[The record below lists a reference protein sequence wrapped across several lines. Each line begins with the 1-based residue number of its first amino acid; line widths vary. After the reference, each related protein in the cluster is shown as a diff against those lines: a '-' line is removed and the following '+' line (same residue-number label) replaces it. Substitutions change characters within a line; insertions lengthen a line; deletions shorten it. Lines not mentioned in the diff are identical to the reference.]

1 MSSIVLSDSSLADQA
16 LDIAAL
22 VSRSKPEAERS
33 DYINSWST
41 RAAEAGEDQAKRDEV
56 VQALAAEVKTLGDGT
71 ERELEGAHNLL
82 SAMILSVADAET
94 SQKLAEQHISAVI
107 SESGAAS
114 AASPAREMVKY
125 RILSNIFNTLPSTSP
140 LREKIF
146 LSMLDL
152 AASNDE
158 VDLLSPALASL
169 PTWLAQW
176 SIPESQK
183 AAALE
188 TVASKLESSGDN
200 LTQKSYD
207 FRLAHLTYL
216 STTPGAATSSEATK
230 AAAEKTF
237 ATALSLPKIFEFDA
251 LLKLSAVESS
261 LSSSS
266 LFSLLKLLVQGSYQ
280 DWTKWIAEGSNASD
294 LSRLQVDKSV
304 VERKVRLLEVASL
317 CSRAV
322 EAAKSSSSSAV
333 KTSSDESASAPSAPS
348 STAEVPYSQLS
359 SAIDVPSSDVE
370 SWIIDV
376 IRAGLISGKLSQVNQ
391 SLRVYRSTYRTFGR
405 EQWTLLEG
413 RLQEWDRAIDGIL
426 ATLGG
431 ATRGQVNGVQGSDAA
446 LVGA

>member
-1 MSSIVLSDSSLADQA
+1 MN
-16 LDIAAL
+16 
-22 VSRSKPEAERS
+22 P
-33 DYINSWST
+33 
-41 RAAEAGEDQAKRDEV
+41 
-56 VQALAAEVKTLGDGT
+56 
-71 ERELEGAHNLL
+71 LL
-82 SAMILSVADAET
+82 FPSFS
-94 SQKLAEQHISAVI
+94 
-107 SESGAAS
+107 
-114 AASPAREMVKY
+114 
-125 RILSNIFNTLPSTSP
+125 LSNIFNTLPSTSP

-176 SIPESQK
+176 SITESQK

-216 STTPGAATSSEATK
+216 STTPGAATSTEATK

-237 ATALSLPKIFEFDA
+237 ATALALPKIFEFDA

-266 LFSLLKLLVQGSYQ
+266 LFSLLKLIVQGSYQ

-304 VERKVRLLEVASL
+304 VERKVRLLEIASL

-322 EAAKSSSSSAV
+322 EAAKSSSSSSSSAV

-359 SAIDVPSSDVE
+359 AAIDVPASDVE

-391 SLRVYRSTYRTFGR
+391 SLRVYRSTYRTFGT

-413 RLQEWDRAIDGIL
+413 RLQEWDRAIDEIL